1 MTPDQIAAL
10 DPNSL
15 ANYPHAVP
23 PPGFL
28 PIDRN
33 GLLSCPV
40 QTPPTVLETI
50 NLGNM
55 EGWLVLMG
63 LECADFTKGFMQILR
78 GGAPI
83 RDYTRIVTNLG
94 TPETPKQTYIQIVP
108 NQSIV
113 LQFTNTSLAAVSC
126 RWNLFGWYFP
136 RRS

>member
-1 MTPDQIAAL
+1 MTPDQAALL
-10 DPNSL
+10 DPNSI
-15 ANYPHAVP
+15 ANYPHVIP

-33 GLLSCPV
+33 GLLNCPANK
-40 QTPPTVLETI
+40 TSILETI

-55 EGWLVLMG
+55 EGWLVQMG

-83 RDYTRIVTNLG
+83 RDYTLINTNLG

-108 NQSIV
+108 NQT
-113 LQFTNTSLAAVSC
+113 LALTFTNTSAAQISC
-126 RWNLFGWYFP
+126 RWNLFGWYYP
-136 RRS
+136 RRGR